1 MAAPLTDDEF
11 FSKGAQA
18 VRGLLE
24 RHGIPKHRHSAFVG
38 EFFELSRAAAHQR
51 VSKSTAW
58 TLEELTALAEHFGE
72 TLAHVVQPHAGGAT
86 ETQAGLQATLCVGE
100 AQMLCR
106 IWLHPGHAPLPGDVF
121 VALAA
126 GDRHVVMPSVAVPA
140 AHALRIARLEID
152 QCAPA
157 SRRVAVLDAD
167 TASGRS
173 ICDRLQSAGM
183 DAQAFHDAAALAQAV
198 AHRAG
203 FDGYVI
209 DWAPS
214 DPGIHALLSA
224 IRMQKPPRGL
234 VVLSGSM
241 RAEPQ
246 GLEALAQVL
255 SRYKAQLVEKPVQ
268 LPLLL
273 AALQNGFSG

>member
-1 MAAPLTDDEF
+1 MAASPTDDDS
-11 FSKGAQA
+11 FSKGAHA

-24 RHGIPKHRHSAFVG
+24 RHGVPKHRHSAFVG

-58 TLEELTALAEHFGE
+58 TLEELSALAEHFGE
-72 TLAHVVQPHAGGAT
+72 TLAHVVEPHARGAAD
-86 ETQAGLQATLCVGE
+86 TQQGLRATLCVGE
-100 AQMLCR
+100 AQTPCR

-126 GDRHVVMPSVAVPA
+126 GGRHVVMPAVAVPA
-140 AHALRIARLEID
+140 AHALRIARLEVD
-152 QCAPA
+152 QSAPA

-173 ICDRLQSAGM
+173 ICDHLQTAGM
-183 DAQAFHDAAALAQAV
+183 DAQAFHDAAELAQAV

-214 DPGIHALLSA
+214 NPSISALLST
-224 IRMQKPPRGL
+224 IRMQSPPCGL
-234 VVLSGSM
+234 VVLSVSM

-246 GLEALAQVL
+246 GLDALAQVL
-255 SRYKAQLVEKPVQ
+255 ARYKAQLVEKPVQ

-273 AALQNGFSG
+273 AALQNCFSG